1 MGSWGPGV
9 KREKVKS
16 IAAIVGAVVIA
27 VATVS
32 LAAHNV
38 TFKGTALEAD
48 KAGVRVNVVDAKTKK
63 ITPMKFDVDA
73 ETKVLRDDVVVTFA
87 NAKIQKGEPI
97 SVTVDHD
104 LDEELAQVIR
114 LGKTK

>member
-1 MGSWGPGV
+1 M
-9 KREKVKS
+9 KS
-16 IAAIVGAVVIA
+16 TAVIA
-27 VATVS
+27 GVAFVILATVS
-32 LAAHNV
+32 VAAHNV
-38 TFKGTALEAD
+38 TFKGTAIAAD
-48 KAGVRVNVVDAKTKK
+48 KTSVRVNVVDAKTKK
-63 ITPMKFDVDA
+63 AAPMVFVVDE

>member
-1 MGSWGPGV
+1 MKG
-9 KREKVKS
+9 RMKS
-16 IAAIVGAVVIA
+16 IAAVVGVAFMVL
-27 VATVS
+27 ATVS
-32 LAAHNV
+32 VAAHNI
-38 TFKGTALEAD
+38 TFKGTALGAD
-48 KAGVRVNVVDAKTKK
+48 KASVRVSVVDAKTKK
-63 ITPMKFDVDA
+63 VAPMVFVVDE

>member
-1 MGSWGPGV
+1 
-9 KREKVKS
+9 VKS

>member
-1 MGSWGPGV
+1 M
-9 KREKVKS
+9 RT
-16 IAAIVGAVVIA
+16 IAAAVGVAFIVLT
-27 VATVS
+27 TVS
-32 LAAHNV
+32 VAAHNI
-38 TFKGTALEAD
+38 TFKGTALATD
-48 KAGVRVNVVDAKTKK
+48 KTSVRVNVVDAKTKK
-63 ITPMKFDVDA
+63 VAPMVFIVDE

>member
-1 MGSWGPGV
+1 M
-9 KREKVKS
+9 RT
-16 IAAIVGAVVIA
+16 IAAAVGVAFVIL
-27 VATVS
+27 ATVS
-32 LAAHNV
+32 LAAHNI
-38 TFKGTALEAD
+38 TFKGTALAAD
-48 KAGVRVNVVDAKTKK
+48 KTSVRVNVVDAKTKK
-63 ITPMKFDVDA
+63 VAPMVFIVDE

>member
-1 MGSWGPGV
+1 MRIITSV
-9 KREKVKS
+9 VCS
-16 IAAIVGAVVIA
+16 VIVVMAA
-27 VATVS
+27 ATLV
-32 LAAHNV
+32 AHNI

-48 KAGVRVNVVDAKTKK
+48 KASVRVNVVDAKTKK
-63 ITPMKFDVDA
+63 VTPMVFDVDE

>member
-1 MGSWGPGV
+1 MRMITSV
-9 KREKVKS
+9 VCS
-16 IAAIVGAVVIA
+16 VIVVMAA
-27 VATVS
+27 ATLV
-32 LAAHNV
+32 AHNV

-48 KAGVRVNVVDAKTKK
+48 KASVKVNVVDAKTKT
-63 ITPMKFDVDA
+63 IAPMVFAVDA

>member
-1 MGSWGPGV
+1 M
-9 KREKVKS
+9 K
-16 IAAIVGAVVIA
+16 IITAVVCSVIVVMA
-27 VATVS
+27 AATLV
-32 LAAHNV
+32 AHNI

-48 KAGVRVNVVDAKTKK
+48 KASVKVNVVDAKTKK
-63 ITPMKFDVDA
+63 TAPMVFVVD
-73 ETKVLRDDVVVTFA
+73 EQTKVLRDDVVVTFA

>member
-1 MGSWGPGV
+1 MRIITSV
-9 KREKVKS
+9 VCS
-16 IAAIVGAVVIA
+16 VIVVLSAATLV
-27 VATVS
+27 
-32 LAAHNV
+32 AHNV
-38 TFKGTALEAD
+38 AFKGTALEAD
-48 KAGVRVNVVDAKTKK
+48 NTSVRVNVVDAKTK
-63 ITPMKFDVDA
+63 TVAPMVFVVDT

-114 LGKTK
+114 LGKTT